1 MTHNTAMTQV
11 AQQTAEPT
19 LDSASGA
26 IVYEQPLNE
35 RMRTFM
41 RMDFLYN
48 QALYQS
54 ELSTAAGSRA
64 AMSALLDSL
73 AITTRGDMRSEA
85 LKELERHISHLSEF
99 QSRPGV
105 DGPRL
110 SSVIANLNRLRA
122 ELLNAGSNYLQP
134 LRDSEFLNAIR
145 LRSAIPG
152 GTCEFDLP
160 EYTCWL
166 SQPPEE
172 RLAAFSQWLEM
183 LRPLCDAISELL
195 WLTRQNGR
203 TRRETARGGVFMISF
218 DRDAPSQLL
227 RIALPAELNLFPEI
241 SGGGQHRCN
250 MRFLHWRGLGQR
262 PAQVDHDVPFALTTC
277 P

>member
-1 MTHNTAMTQV
+1 MTQA
-11 AQQTAEPT
+11 AQQITEPAQ
-19 LDSASGA
+19 DGA
-26 IVYEQPLNE
+26 TGTIVYEQPLNE

-41 RMDFLYN
+41 RLDFLYN

-54 ELSTAAGSRA
+54 ELASAASSRA
-64 AMSALLDSL
+64 AMSALLDIV
-73 AITTRGDMRSEA
+73 AITNRGDMRSDA
-85 LKELERHISHLSEF
+85 LKELERHLSHLNEF

-105 DGPRL
+105 DSSRL
-110 SSVIANLNRLRA
+110 SSIVANLRRLRA
-122 ELLNAGSNYLQP
+122 ELMNTGTNFLQP

-166 SQPPEE
+166 NQPAEE
-172 RLAAFSQWLEM
+172 RLAAFGQWLEL
-183 LRPLCDAISELL
+183 LRPLCDAVAELL
-195 WLTRQNGR
+195 WLTRQNGKVR
-203 TRRETARGGVFMISF
+203 QETARGGVFMIGF
-218 DRDAPSQLL
+218 DRDNPSQLL
-227 RIALPAELNLFPEI
+227 RITLPMDLNLFPEI

-250 MRFLHWRGLGQR
+250 MRFLKWQGLGQR
-262 PAQVDHDVPFALTTC
+262 PAQVSDDVLFTLTVC

>member
-1 MTHNTAMTQV
+1 MTQ
-11 AQQTAEPT
+11 AAKQMTEPT
-19 LDSASGA
+19 LDSAMGT

-54 ELSTAAGSRA
+54 EIGTAASSRA
-64 AMSALLDSL
+64 AIAALLDIL
-73 AITTRGDMRSEA
+73 AITTRGDMRSDC
-85 LKELERHISHLSEF
+85 LKDLERHVTHLNEF

-105 DGPRL
+105 DGSRL

-122 ELLNAGSNYLQP
+122 DLMNAGSNFLQP

-166 SQPPEE
+166 SQPAEE
-172 RLAAFSQWLEM
+172 RLAAFGQWLEI
-183 LRPLCDAISELL
+183 LRPLCDAVAELL
-195 WLTRQNGR
+195 WLTRQNGKSR
-203 TRRETARGGVFMISF
+203 QETAKGGMFMISF

-227 RIALPAELNLFPEI
+227 RIILPADRNLFPEI

-250 MRFLHWRGLGQR
+250 MRFLQWNGLGQR
-262 PAQVDHDVPFALTTC
+262 PAQVEDDVHFSLIVC

>member
-1 MTHNTAMTQV
+1 MPHNSKMTQ
-11 AQQTAEPT
+11 AAKQMTEPT
-19 LDSASGA
+19 PGSATGT
-26 IVYEQPLNE
+26 IVYEQPMNE

-54 ELSTAAGSRA
+54 ELATATSSRA
-64 AMSALLDSL
+64 AMSALLDML
-73 AITTRGDMRSEA
+73 AITTRGDMRSDS
-85 LKELERHISHLSEF
+85 LKDLERHITQLNVF

-105 DGPRL
+105 DGSRL
-110 SSVIANLNRLRA
+110 SSAVANLNRLRA
-122 ELLNAGSNYLQP
+122 ELMNAGSNFLQP

-166 SQPPEE
+166 NQPPED
-172 RLAAFSQWLEM
+172 RLAAFSQWLEI
-183 LRPLCDAISELL
+183 LRPLCDVIAELL
-195 WLTRQNGR
+195 WLTRQNSK
-203 TRRETARGGVFMISF
+203 TRREIAKGGMFMISF

-227 RIALPAELNLFPEI
+227 RITLPADLNLFPEI

-250 MRFLHWRGLGQR
+250 VRFLQWNGLGVR
-262 PAQVDHDVPFALTTC
+262 PAQVQEDVDFDLTIC